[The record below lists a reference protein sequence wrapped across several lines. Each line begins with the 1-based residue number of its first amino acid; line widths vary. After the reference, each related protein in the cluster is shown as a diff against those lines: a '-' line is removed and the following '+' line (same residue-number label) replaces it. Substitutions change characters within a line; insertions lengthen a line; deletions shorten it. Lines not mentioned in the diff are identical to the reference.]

1 MSADIPDGYEPEPED
16 NAFAALVGPI
26 FQKTDGG
33 RARFLFDAEEKH
45 RNPRGVVHGGMLMT
59 FMDNL
64 LAHTI
69 VHAIGDARKA
79 TMSLSCDFVA
89 PAWPGQRIEGLGE
102 VTRVTRSM
110 VFARGAIT
118 ADGATVATGSGV
130 WKLLGDSRAG
140 LPGAATR
147 AAG

>member
-1 MSADIPDGYEPEPED
+1 MSADVPDGYEPEPED
-16 NAFAALVGPI
+16 NAFVALVGPV
-26 FQKTDGG
+26 FRKTDGD
-33 RARFLFDAEEKH
+33 RARFLFDAQEKH

-64 LAHTI
+64 LAHVVTRA
-69 VHAIGDARKA
+69 VGDARKA

-89 PAWPGQRIEGLGE
+89 PARPGQRIEGSGE

-118 ADGATVATGSGV
+118 ADGATVATGAGV
-130 WKLLGDSRAG
+130 WKLLGDARPKPPADDPS
-140 LPGAATR
+140 
-147 AAG
+147 

>member
-1 MSADIPDGYEPEPED
+1 MSADVPDGYEPEPED
-16 NAFAALVGPI
+16 NAFVALVGPV
-26 FQKTDGG
+26 FRKTDGD
-33 RARFLFDAEEKH
+33 RARFLFDAQEKH

-64 LAHTI
+64 LAHVVTRA
-69 VHAIGDARKA
+69 VGDARKA

-89 PAWPGQRIEGLGE
+89 PARPSQRIEGAGE

-118 ADGATVATGSGV
+118 ADGATIATGSGV
-130 WKLLGDSRAG
+130 WKLLGDARPEPPADDPS
-140 LPGAATR
+140 
-147 AAG
+147 

>member
-1 MSADIPDGYEPEPED
+1 MSADVPDGYEPEPED
-16 NAFAALVGPI
+16 NAFVALVGPV
-26 FQKTDGG
+26 FRKTDGD
-33 RARFLFDAEEKH
+33 RARFLFDAQEKH

-64 LAHTI
+64 LAHVVTRA
-69 VHAIGDARKA
+69 VGDARKA

-89 PAWPGQRIEGLGE
+89 PARPGQRIEGAGE

-118 ADGATVATGSGV
+118 ADGATVATGAGV
-130 WKLLGDSRAG
+130 WKLLGDARPKPPADD
-140 LPGAATR
+140 PP
-147 AAG
+147 

>member
-140 LPGAATR
+140 PPGAATR
-147 AAG
+147 TAG

>member
-1 MSADIPDGYEPEPED
+1 MSADVPDGYEPEPED
-16 NAFAALVGPI
+16 NAFLALVGPV
-26 FQKTDGG
+26 FRKTDGD
-33 RARFLFDAEEKH
+33 RARFLFDAQDKH

-64 LAHTI
+64 LAHVITRA
-69 VHAIGDARKA
+69 VGGARKA

-89 PAWPGQRIEGLGE
+89 PARPGQRIEGVGE

-118 ADGATVATGSGV
+118 ADGATVATGAGV
-130 WKLLGDSRAG
+130 WKLLGDARPEPSADD
-140 LPGAATR
+140 PS
-147 AAG
+147 

>member
-1 MSADIPDGYEPEPED
+1 MSADVPDGYEPEPED
-16 NAFAALVGPI
+16 NAFVALVGPV
-26 FQKTDGG
+26 FRKTDGD
-33 RARFLFDAEEKH
+33 RARFLFDAQEKH

-64 LAHTI
+64 LAHVVTRA
-69 VHAIGDARKA
+69 VGDARKA

-89 PAWPGQRIEGLGE
+89 PARPGQRIEGAGE

-118 ADGATVATGSGV
+118 AGGATVATGAGV
-130 WKLLGDSRAG
+130 WKLLGDARPEPPANDPS
-140 LPGAATR
+140 
-147 AAG
+147 

>member
-1 MSADIPDGYEPEPED
+1 MSADVPDGYEPESGD
-16 NAFAALVGPI
+16 NAFLALVGPV
-26 FQKTDGG
+26 FRKTDGD
-33 RARFLFDAEEKH
+33 RARFLFDAQEKH

-64 LAHTI
+64 LAHVI
-69 VHAIGDARKA
+69 ARAVGDARKA

-89 PAWPGQRIEGLGE
+89 PARPGQRIEGVGE

-118 ADGATVATGSGV
+118 ADGATVATGAGV
-130 WKLLGDSRAG
+130 WKLLG
-140 LPGAATR
+140 AAR
-147 AAG
+147 PEPSADDPS

>member
-1 MSADIPDGYEPEPED
+1 MSADVPDGYEPEPED
-16 NAFAALVGPI
+16 NAFIALVGPV
-26 FQKTDGG
+26 FRKTDGD
-33 RARFLFDAEEKH
+33 RARFLFDAQEKH

-64 LAHTI
+64 LAH
-69 VHAIGDARKA
+69 VVARAVGDARKA

-89 PAWPGQRIEGLGE
+89 PARPGQRIEGAGE

-118 ADGATVATGSGV
+118 ADGATVATGSGI
-130 WKLLGDSRAG
+130 WKLLGDARPEPPADD
-140 LPGAATR
+140 PP
-147 AAG
+147 

>member
-1 MSADIPDGYEPEPED
+1 MSVDVPDGYEPEPED
-16 NAFAALVGPI
+16 NAFVALVGPV
-26 FQKTDGG
+26 FRKTDGD
-33 RARFLFDAEEKH
+33 RARFLFDAQEKH

-64 LAHTI
+64 LAHVVTRA
-69 VHAIGDARKA
+69 VGDARKA

-89 PAWPGQRIEGLGE
+89 PARPGQRIEGAGE

-130 WKLLGDSRAG
+130 WKLLGDARPDPPADDRS
-140 LPGAATR
+140 
-147 AAG
+147 

>member
-1 MSADIPDGYEPEPED
+1 MSADVPDGYEPEPED
-16 NAFAALVGPI
+16 NAFVALVGPV
-26 FQKTDGG
+26 FRKTDGD
-33 RARFLFDAEEKH
+33 RARFLFDAQEKH

-64 LAHTI
+64 LAHVVTRA
-69 VHAIGDARKA
+69 VGDARKA

-89 PAWPGQRIEGLGE
+89 PARPGQRIEGAGE

-118 ADGATVATGSGV
+118 ADGATVATGAGV
-130 WKLLGDSRAG
+130 WKLLGDARPEPPADDPS
-140 LPGAATR
+140 
-147 AAG
+147 

>member
-1 MSADIPDGYEPEPED
+1 MSADVPDGYEPEPED
-16 NAFAALVGPI
+16 NAFVTLVGPV
-26 FQKTDGG
+26 FRKTDGD
-33 RARFLFDAEEKH
+33 RARFLFDAQEKH

-64 LAHTI
+64 LAHVVTRA
-69 VHAIGDARKA
+69 VGDARKA

-89 PAWPGQRIEGLGE
+89 PARPGQRIEGAGE

-130 WKLLGDSRAG
+130 WKLLGDARPDPPADDPS
-140 LPGAATR
+140 
-147 AAG
+147 

>member
-1 MSADIPDGYEPEPED
+1 MSADVPDGYEPEPED
-16 NAFAALVGPI
+16 NAFVALVGPV
-26 FQKTDGG
+26 FRKTDGD
-33 RARFLFDAEEKH
+33 RARFLFDAQEKH

-64 LAHTI
+64 LAHVVTRA
-69 VHAIGDARKA
+69 VGDARKA

-89 PAWPGQRIEGLGE
+89 PARPGQRIEGAGE

-130 WKLLGDSRAG
+130 WKLLDDARPEPPADDPS
-140 LPGAATR
+140 
-147 AAG
+147 

>member
-1 MSADIPDGYEPEPED
+1 MSADVPDGYEPEPED
-16 NAFAALVGPI
+16 NAFVALVGPV
-26 FQKTDGG
+26 FRKTDGD
-33 RARFLFDAEEKH
+33 RARFLFDAQEKH

-64 LAHTI
+64 LAHVVTRA
-69 VHAIGDARKA
+69 VGDARKA

-89 PAWPGQRIEGLGE
+89 PARPGQRIEGAGE

-118 ADGATVATGSGV
+118 ADGATVATGAGV
-130 WKLLGDSRAG
+130 WKLLGDARPDPPADDPS
-140 LPGAATR
+140 
-147 AAG
+147 

>member
-1 MSADIPDGYEPEPED
+1 MSADVPDGYEPEPED
-16 NAFAALVGPI
+16 NAFVALVGPV
-26 FQKTDGG
+26 FRKTDGD
-33 RARFLFDAEEKH
+33 RARFLFNAQEKH

-64 LAHTI
+64 LAHVVTRA
-69 VHAIGDARKA
+69 VGDARKA

-89 PAWPGQRIEGLGE
+89 PARPGQRIEGAGE

-118 ADGATVATGSGV
+118 ADGATVATGAGV
-130 WKLLGDSRAG
+130 WKLLGDARPKPPADDPS
-140 LPGAATR
+140 
-147 AAG
+147 